1 LPPGPCPYPW
11 QLQWSAVAACLR
23 TSRAPKG
30 AVSCSSACFHV
41 WRAAA
46 DFVFELAAASCA
58 MPKSKSKGPARP
70 SRRADAAPAEDEDDM
85 DADAPLPPAAERRR
99 GRSRTVEPVAG
110 PSRLRQPPPPR
121 IGGPALTGPTD
132 GKRRRKRPRRADSS
146 PDEDREQY
154 CSACKQHR
162 PRYDFVADG
171 RERSTCHD
179 CRAAGVK
186 RRLERRAAVR
196 ALAAQMRRLHEEFGA
211 VPRPRYADAG
221 RQRGGRGGRRRCRRR
236 APAHAVT

>member
-1 LPPGPCPYPW
+1 
-11 QLQWSAVAACLR
+11 
-23 TSRAPKG
+23 
-30 AVSCSSACFHV
+30 
-41 WRAAA
+41 
-46 DFVFELAAASCA
+46 

-70 SRRADAAPAEDEDDM
+70 SRRADAAPAEDEDDEDDM
-85 DADAPLPPAAERRR
+85 DVDAPLPPAAERRR

-162 PRYDFVADG
+162 PRM
-171 RERSTCHD
+171 
-179 CRAAGVK
+179 
-186 RRLERRAAVR
+186 L
-196 ALAAQMRRLHEEFGA
+196 
-211 VPRPRYADAG
+211 
-221 RQRGGRGGRRRCRRR
+221 
-236 APAHAVT
+236 